1 MIENV
6 HLCLTDD
13 GTPILGGIFAS
24 EEEAIVTVRNYIAL
38 AKLKQ
43 NSSAESSEDICL
55 EFIRQND
62 CRFKLL
68 INFGD
73 TIGCME
79 ELANIDELMLKR
91 FKKNLE
97 KASYFILT
105 SFFEVDNQLTSAI
118 YTRNLGL
125 IIYKF

>member
-6 HLCLTDD
+6 HFCLTND
-13 GTPILGGIFAS
+13 GTPILGGIFDS
-24 EEEAIVTVRNYIAL
+24 EDEAILTVRNYIAL

-43 NSSAESSEDICL
+43 NSSTENSEDISL
-55 EFIRQND
+55 EFIRQSD

-68 INFGD
+68 INFGE

-97 KASYFILT
+97 KSSYFILT
-105 SFFEVDNQLTSAI
+105 SFFEEDEHLTSAI
-118 YTRNLGL
+118 YSRNLGL